1 MLGTICQS
9 TCPAGHP
16 AAWGHPPHESSSLG
30 HDTREHPRGAMGRGG
45 RRVGWM
51 CAQTPQ
57 QPKTCPS
64 ITSMWRQQP
73 ALYPA
78 PGTHRLLDVTPLRA
92 SGVPSMASTS
102 QPQPGNPAE
111 AKLIYQPKFGQGF
124 RAHLRDSK
132 YWPVDLMLLS
142 HHNPMASGH
151 ILSLSPSH
159 SVPVAAP
166 VTWGLQSRPAKLE
179 PGGEGG
185 SIQRKNEP
193 GPSIT
198 IQQWG

>member
-1 MLGTICQS
+1 MCTDTATAQNLPKHHFHVASAACPVSS
-9 TCPAGHP
+9 TRHPP
-16 AAWGHPPHESSSLG
+16 AAGC
-30 HDTREHPRGAMGRGG
+30 D
-45 RRVGWM
+45 
-51 CAQTPQ
+51 TPQ
-57 QPKTCPS
+57 SVWSPQ
-64 ITSMWRQQP
+64 
-73 ALYPA
+73 
-78 PGTHRLLDVTPLRA
+78 H
-92 SGVPSMASTS
+92 PSMASTS

-185 SIQRKNEP
+185 SIQRENEP